1 MTNWLQYWQMFTP
14 LEKTRTAGLVVNI
27 YQSEWIIAVRRYLFD
42 TTLHNQGQQT
52 RCLDH
57 LKLQP
62 VCLTTA
68 ERQVHGESDKKV
80 LTLMLH
86 RQQQND
92 QYKHETHLNAV
103 SNSSAFTQYDM
114 CFCYSVLTSRGGAS
128 RLLAVRRAETEQK
141 FPSN

>member
-52 RCLDH
+52 LCLDH

-62 VCLTTA
+62 MCLTTA

-80 LTLMLH
+80 LTH
-86 RQQQND
+86 
-92 QYKHETHLNAV
+92 V
-103 SNSSAFTQYDM
+103 TQ
-114 CFCYSVLTSRGGAS
+114 TTA
-128 RLLAVRRAETEQK
+128 K
-141 FPSN
+141 